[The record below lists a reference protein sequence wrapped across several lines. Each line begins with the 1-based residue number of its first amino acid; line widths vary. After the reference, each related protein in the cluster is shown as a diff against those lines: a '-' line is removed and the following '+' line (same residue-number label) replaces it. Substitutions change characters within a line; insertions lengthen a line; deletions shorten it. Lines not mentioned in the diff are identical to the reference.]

1 MDPMD
6 TTDPT
11 DQTSLPVPPPS
22 STTSTTTTST
32 TSTTNRPHE
41 LQMAILMEKLY
52 QAEVDKK
59 KKPQGPQDE
68 MRKKVSFELTN
79 TVKPLKNYFYH
90 VKCHIH
96 STHSYRNYFEN

>member
-1 MDPMD
+1 LQDQNIVA
-6 TTDPT
+6 TDPT
-11 DQTSLPVPPPS
+11 DPTNQTSLPVPPPS

-32 TSTTNRPHE
+32 TSTTTNRPHE

-68 MRKKVSFELTN
+68 MRKKVSFVN
-79 TVKPLKNYFYH
+79 
-90 VKCHIH
+90 
-96 STHSYRNYFEN
+96 

>member
-1 MDPMD
+1 LQDQNIVATDP
-6 TTDPT
+6 TDPT

-22 STTSTTTTST
+22 STTTTST
-32 TSTTNRPHE
+32 TSTTTNRPHE

-68 MRKKVSFELTN
+68 MRKKVTF
-79 TVKPLKNYFYH
+79 V
-90 VKCHIH
+90 I
-96 STHSYRNYFEN
+96 

>member
-1 MDPMD
+1 LQDQNIVATDPTD
-6 TTDPT
+6 PTDPT

-22 STTSTTTTST
+22 STTSASTTTTST
-32 TSTTNRPHE
+32 TSTTTNRPHE

-68 MRKKVSFELTN
+68 MRKKVTF
-79 TVKPLKNYFYH
+79 V
-90 VKCHIH
+90 I
-96 STHSYRNYFEN
+96 